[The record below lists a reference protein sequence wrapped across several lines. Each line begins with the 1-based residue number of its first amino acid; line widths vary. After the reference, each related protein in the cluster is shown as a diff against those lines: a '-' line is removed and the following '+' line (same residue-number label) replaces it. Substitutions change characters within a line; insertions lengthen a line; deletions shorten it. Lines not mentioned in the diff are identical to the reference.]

1 MINELDDLLAETGIR
16 VFTVLIE
23 YYSRPGCMCSREIT
37 HGMSADEA
45 SAWIARSA
53 DDAVCDD
60 CRVAV
65 FVFDDEGDD
74 DDDDEGILLLDQAG
88 EY

>member
-1 MINELDDLLAETGIR
+1 MMNELDDLLYETGIR

-23 YYSRPGCMCSREIT
+23 YYSRPGCMCSREIA

-53 DDAVCDD
+53 DDAMCDD

-65 FVFDDEGDD
+65 FVFDDEDED
-74 DDDDEGILLLDQAG
+74 SDEGILLLDQAG